1 MASPIEIQRSDE
13 DIEID
18 RLFHFMVAAET
29 PESRRLWESRF
40 REAINARNAA
50 RSDAQLAEI
59 ETRKG
64 LR

>member
-1 MASPIEIQRSDE
+1 
-13 DIEID
+13 
-18 RLFHFMVAAET
+18 MVAAET